1 MSFLDKLKAFP
12 KKVYKLAKNNL
23 TEVALVA
30 TSGTACGF
38 LFDSRWMVLAG
49 VAVASAVVFVAKKAK
64 DGDLDKL
71 VDKLGLDEVKKELD
85 KLGK

>member
-1 MSFLDKLKAFP
+1 MDFLNKLKALP

-38 LFDSRWMVLAG
+38 LFDSRWFVLG
-49 VAVASAVVFVAKKAK
+49 GCLVAAAVVFVAKKAK
-64 DGDLDKL
+64 DGELDAV
-71 VDKLGLDEVKKELD
+71 VDKLGLDKVKEELE